1 MQALVETKADGSVV
15 MQLDHEAAR
24 AMFASVLFTS
34 RFHAGIAQLAKMAEE
49 GLRYEPSQART
60 EN

>member
-1 MQALVETKADGSVV
+1 MQASAETKSDGSVV
-15 MQLDHEAAR
+15 LQLDHEAAR

-34 RFHAGIAQLAKMAEE
+34 RYHAGIAQLAPIAEE
-49 GLRYEPSQART
+49 ALRYEPNHAST